1 MDAKS
6 PPILNIAD
14 VQYRPVD
21 HGEKYAAKVGDVG
34 ARLGASKL
42 GYNVCVVP
50 AGKRA
55 FPRHNHMANEEM
67 FFVLE
72 GAGEI
77 IIGPERFPIR
87 QGDFIASPAGGADTA
102 HQIVNTSNADLKYIA
117 LSTKL
122 TPEIVEYPDSK
133 KFGVAAF
140 VPGADGKP
148 QLKRLIA
155 RDQGIDYW
163 DGED

>member
-77 IIGPERFPIR
+77 IIGPDRFPIR

-102 HQIVNTSNADLKYIA
+102 HQIVNTSGASNISPSAPNLRRRSWNIRIPKSSAWRPLCRA
-117 LSTKL
+117 LTANLSSSVSS
-122 TPEIVEYPDSK
+122 PAIR
-133 KFGVAAF
+133 A
-140 VPGADGKP
+140 
-148 QLKRLIA
+148 
-155 RDQGIDYW
+155 
-163 DGED
+163 